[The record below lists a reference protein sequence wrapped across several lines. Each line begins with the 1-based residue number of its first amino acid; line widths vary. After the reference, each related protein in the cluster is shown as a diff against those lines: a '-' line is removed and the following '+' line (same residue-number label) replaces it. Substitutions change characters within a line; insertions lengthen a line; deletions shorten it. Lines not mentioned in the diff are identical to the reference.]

1 MDVQLYITGTPL
13 GNLEDMTY
21 RAVETLKT
29 VDVILCEDTRT
40 TRKLTNHFGIDTPL
54 RAYHDFNKEES
65 EDRIIEEMHDGRTF
79 ALVSDAGMP
88 VVSDP
93 GFELVARMQ
102 EEELEYVVIPSGSAF
117 TLALV
122 ASGIPSYEFTYFGF
136 LPKTGSKRKKKL
148 KEIMAHELTSV
159 LYESPHKVKDTVG
172 VIADIDGERMISISR
187 EITKKFEQ
195 HVRRPA
201 SEMLGLLDEEI
212 PLKGEFVIVIEGAEP
227 ESVHFDI
234 PAAEHVEAL
243 IKEGLTPKQAIKK
256 VAEVR
261 GLKKQDVYDEFH
273 ETKK

>member
-1 MDVQLYITGTPL
+1 MQLYITGTPL

-21 RAVETLKT
+21 RAVETLKN

-40 TRKLTNHFGIDTPL
+40 TRKLTTHFDIDTPL
-54 RAYHDFNKEES
+54 RAYHDFNKEEV

-88 VVSDP
+88 VISDP

-102 EEELEYVVIPSGSAF
+102 DEGLEHVVIPSGSAF
-117 TLALV
+117 AMALV

-136 LPKTGSKRKKKL
+136 LPKTGGKRKKKL

-159 LYESPHKVKDTVG
+159 LYESPHKIKDTVAM
-172 VIADIDGERMISISR
+172 IRDIDESRMVSISR

-195 HVRRPA
+195 HIRRPA
-201 SEMLGLLDEEI
+201 SEMLELLGGKV